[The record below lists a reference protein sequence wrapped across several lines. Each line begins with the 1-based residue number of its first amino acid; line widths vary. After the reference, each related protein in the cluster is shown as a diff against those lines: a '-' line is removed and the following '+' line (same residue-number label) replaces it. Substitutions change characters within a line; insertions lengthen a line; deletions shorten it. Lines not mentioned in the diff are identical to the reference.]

1 MGIAKTRKLAFEIIY
16 AVCEEGAKS
25 HLRLAD
31 TFAARKDLTVRDRAV
46 ITNLVHGTLEN
57 LRLIDYRID
66 EVAKLPAG
74 KMKPKVRCAVRLGF
88 YQLLFLDRTSESA
101 AIRDSV
107 ELVRKAGYEGL
118 TGFVNGVLR
127 TAAKETDK
135 GHEPGVE
142 RKKPADPAG
151 EPLEGHAGERDP
163 FSGGRWLAG
172 GAGGTSGG
180 TQAHPRR
187 NSRAA

>member
-46 ITNLVHGTLEN
+46 ITGLVHGTLEN

-127 TAAKETDK
+127 TADGESLEETMLRL
-135 GHEPGVE
+135 E
-142 RKKPADPAG
+142 RG
-151 EPLEGHAGERDP
+151 EL
-163 FSGGRWLAG
+163 
-172 GAGGTSGG
+172 
-180 TQAHPRR
+180 
-187 NSRAA
+187 RA